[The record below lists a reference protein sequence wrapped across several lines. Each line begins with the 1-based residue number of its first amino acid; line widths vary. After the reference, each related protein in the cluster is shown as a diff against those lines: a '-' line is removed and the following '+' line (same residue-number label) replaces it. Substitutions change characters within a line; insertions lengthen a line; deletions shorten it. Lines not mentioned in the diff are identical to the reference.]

1 MEKTVLTNAA
11 RCVLEMDPAMLKL
24 ERVHTSAKLDSKEIG
39 ALRVRIEIEQTR
51 MKNKQNYSNQTNNNE
66 LWNWGG
72 VEVKKGG
79 GGGGL
84 QSYYYV

>member
-1 MEKTVLTNAA
+1 MEKTVLINAA

-24 ERVHTSAKLDSKEIG
+24 ERVHTSAKLDSKEID
-39 ALRVRIEIEQTR
+39 ALMVRIEIEQTR
-51 MKNKQNYSNQTNNNE
+51 MKNKQNYCNQTNNNE

-79 GGGGL
+79 GGCRVIIMFKL
-84 QSYYYV
+84 